1 MELFDR
7 TGYYKIEQVAD
18 VWVVY
23 DVSIKKDIKIIAE
36 FQNEKDAMLFKNIKS
51 GSLVPVRSSDLNRI
65 GEILINTQNKQAL

>member
-1 MELFDR
+1 MKLFDR
-7 TGYYKIEQVAD
+7 TGYYKVEQVAD

-36 FQNEKDAMLFKNIKS
+36 FQNEKDAMLFKNVKD

-65 GEILINTQNKQAL
+65 GEILINTQKKQAL